1 MHKSNSTRKQESNQT
16 IMTRSRARA
25 QRERATQ
32 KTIKKKRSVSVPE
45 QGVDFWKIGDTVKPS
60 GMPDPGYKI
69 VGDGG
74 DYWVMEGEGGRYSD
88 NIPKSNEGNG
98 WEKCA
103 PLKKR
108 YKRKSKSKRMKSKR
122 MKSKRMKSKRRKS
135 KPLLTLN
142 SQTLILSEL

>member
-1 MHKSNSTRKQESNQT
+1 MPKTK
-16 IMTRSRARA
+16 MTP
-25 QRERATQ
+25 Q
-32 KTIKKKRSVSVPE
+32 KTIGKTKTKRSVSEPEGGTSEPERGVESEPE

-69 VGDGG
+69 VRDGG

-103 PLKKR
+103 PLKK
-108 YKRKSKSKRMKSKR
+108 
-122 MKSKRMKSKRRKS
+122 
-135 KPLLTLN
+135 TL
-142 SQTLILSEL
+142 